1 MSSFQTVSSR
11 LSTADAA
18 RFSGRYET
26 EVVDKDGKPVKVL
39 RSLRQ
44 ADVDELLLQGT
55 ITPTKAPPL
64 KENALDD
71 LCDLFVSKVAVTKSP
86 KSPKVHTKVSKAVDS
101 AILRQKKQSCRF
113 DLNKKTAEVVAPRKK
128 APTPVSSLSPCRRS
142 RRLSGGACTRS
153 SGIVM

>member
-1 MSSFQTVSSR
+1 MSSFQTVSAR
-11 LSTADAA
+11 LSSADAA

-26 EVVDKDGKPVKVL
+26 EVIGKDGQPVKVM

-44 ADVDELLLQGT
+44 AHVEELLLQGT

-64 KENALDD
+64 KENAVDD
-71 LCDLFVSKVAVTKSP
+71 LCDMFVSKVAVTKSP
-86 KSPKVHTKVSKAVDS
+86 KVHKKFSGVVDS
-101 AILRQKKQSCRF
+101 ALLRHRQRQSCRF
-113 DLNKKTAEVVAPRKK
+113 DDKNESTDVVALRKK
-128 APTPVSSLSPCRRS
+128 SPAPVSNVSPCRRS

>member
-1 MSSFQTVSSR
+1 MSSCQTVSSR

-86 KSPKVHTKVSKAVDS
+86 KVHTKVSKAVDS